1 MRLGSAL
8 IQAASEHAMS
18 LGVARVTVQSGRKAV
33 PVYERL
39 GFASSRRLLQT
50 PAE

>member
-1 MRLGSAL
+1 MK
-8 IQAASEHAMS
+8 AASEHAMR
-18 LGVARVTVQSGRKAV
+18 LGAGRVTVQSGRKAV

-39 GFASSRRLLQT
+39 GFASSRQLLQS